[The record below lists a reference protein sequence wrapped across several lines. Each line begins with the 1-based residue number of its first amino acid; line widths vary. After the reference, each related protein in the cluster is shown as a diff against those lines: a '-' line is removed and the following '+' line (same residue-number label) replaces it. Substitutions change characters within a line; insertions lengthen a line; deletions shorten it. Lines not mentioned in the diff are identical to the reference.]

1 MHCHIIYRDD
11 HQGPPIN
18 SIVGNS
24 EEPLPSLS
32 DLHDCEPKLE
42 FDDTELLTPAPL
54 ESKKYS
60 NYLHIMNV
68 ND

>member
-1 MHCHIIYRDD
+1 MHNVPNE
-11 HQGPPIN
+11 GPAIN

-54 ESKKYS
+54 ESKKY
-60 NYLHIMNV
+60 NYLHILSTNV
-68 ND
+68 TD

>member
-1 MHCHIIYRDD
+1 MHHHKHRQ
-11 HQGPPIN
+11 HKGPAIS

-54 ESKKYS
+54 ESKKIYPK
-60 NYLHIMNV
+60 YLHIMNV